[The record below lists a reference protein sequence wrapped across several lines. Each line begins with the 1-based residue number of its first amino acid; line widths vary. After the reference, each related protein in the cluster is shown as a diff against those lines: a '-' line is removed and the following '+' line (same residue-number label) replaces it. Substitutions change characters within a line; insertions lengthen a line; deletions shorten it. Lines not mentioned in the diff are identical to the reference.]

1 LRRQSIAIEIKLW
14 QADGTGQNPWSDV
27 KRLQS
32 HSLERKSSGH
42 LFTGITIL
50 FVHRGARKEQKLN
63 NITGNKPEADFPNDG
78 VTFHLV
84 TSTEWNKVLI

>member
-1 LRRQSIAIEIKLW
+1 
-14 QADGTGQNPWSDV
+14 
-27 KRLQS
+27 
-32 HSLERKSSGH
+32 
-42 LFTGITIL
+42 L
-50 FVHRGARKEQKLN
+50 FVHRGARNEQKLN